1 MDDLLGLRHLQ
12 EQKYKKRLA
21 LGEDIQHLAKQ
32 KHNLTRIHTLGYIE
46 EPQFI
51 ERSAAIEQQIRERKQ
66 QLSRNDM
73 SNTSEK
79 ILQKTRLIQKKL
91 SSTPPL
97 ELFDE
102 SVFKELVKK
111 VLISNTAIQFELI
124 EPFTHTQTPALAS
137 RKRLLMRVLLFGK
150 VSYYTMDTGSRIKL
164 VREHRG
170 LTQQKLG
177 EMLGYGK
184 SSANRIA
191 QYEMGYR
198 SPKANR
204 LKEIAKAMNIREEI
218 FLMPDETPIDLLR
231 ILIWYDWEHEGV
243 LQLATSRT
251 ANTPPGKTVSPIIYS
266 EQLPLNRLLLDW
278 ADQKHSL
285 SVRKI
290 TRADYLEWMLQWPPR
305 LP

>member
-1 MDDLLGLRHLQ
+1 
-12 EQKYKKRLA
+12 
-21 LGEDIQHLAKQ
+21 
-32 KHNLTRIHTLGYIE
+32 
-46 EPQFI
+46 
-51 ERSAAIEQQIRERKQ
+51 
-66 QLSRNDM
+66 
-73 SNTSEK
+73 
-79 ILQKTRLIQKKL
+79 
-91 SSTPPL
+91 
-97 ELFDE
+97 
-102 SVFKELVKK
+102 
-111 VLISNTAIQFELI
+111 
-124 EPFTHTQTPALAS
+124 
-137 RKRLLMRVLLFGK
+137 MRVLLFGK

-251 ANTPPGKTVSPIIYS
+251 ANTPPRKTVSPIIYS

-278 ADQKHSL
+278 ADKKRFL

-305 LP
+305 LPKRANKKSDEF

>member
-1 MDDLLGLRHLQ
+1 M
-12 EQKYKKRLA
+12 
-21 LGEDIQHLAKQ
+21 
-32 KHNLTRIHTLGYIE
+32 TCLGYGICKNKNIKNALHLEKIE
-46 EPQFI
+46 DVLTGVSKKNTGQLPQYYI
-51 ERSAAIEQQIRERKQ
+51 ENNHEGIVTKQMFREVQAEIARRNSKSAANQRKRHQGRYNSKYALSERLVCGDCGSPYKRVTWNIHGRKQ
-66 QLSRNDM
+66 IVWRCVN
-73 SNTSEK
+73 
-79 ILQKTRLIQKKL
+79 RL
-91 SSTPPL
+91 
-97 ELFDE
+97 E
-102 SVFKELVKK
+102 
-111 VLISNTAIQFELI
+111 
-124 EPFTHTQTPALAS
+124 FTHTQTPALAS

>member
-79 ILQKTRLIQKKL
+79 ILQKTRL
-91 SSTPPL
+91 
-97 ELFDE
+97 
-102 SVFKELVKK
+102 
-111 VLISNTAIQFELI
+111 
-124 EPFTHTQTPALAS
+124 
-137 RKRLLMRVLLFGK
+137 
-150 VSYYTMDTGSRIKL
+150 
-164 VREHRG
+164 
-170 LTQQKLG
+170 
-177 EMLGYGK
+177 MLGYGK

>member
-1 MDDLLGLRHLQ
+1 MKNRYIPFGYQIQNGDSVINT
-12 EQKYKKRLA
+12 EQA
-21 LGEDIQHLAKQ
+21 ATVQHIFYAYTEGQ
-32 KHNLTRIHTLGYIE
+32 
-46 EPQFI
+46 
-51 ERSAAIEQQIRERKQ
+51 S
-66 QLSRNDM
+66 
-73 SNTSEK
+73 
-79 ILQKTRLIQKKL
+79 
-91 SSTPPL
+91 
-97 ELFDE
+97 
-102 SVFKELVKK
+102 FKEIAEYLTTSGTAYHFSDNSWNKNIVARILANEIYCGAKGYPAI
-111 VLISNTAIQFELI
+111 ISKEVYSQAASIRSNKTVTYI

>member
-1 MDDLLGLRHLQ
+1 
-12 EQKYKKRLA
+12 
-21 LGEDIQHLAKQ
+21 
-32 KHNLTRIHTLGYIE
+32 
-46 EPQFI
+46 
-51 ERSAAIEQQIRERKQ
+51 
-66 QLSRNDM
+66 
-73 SNTSEK
+73 
-79 ILQKTRLIQKKL
+79 
-91 SSTPPL
+91 
-97 ELFDE
+97 
-102 SVFKELVKK
+102 
-111 VLISNTAIQFELI
+111 
-124 EPFTHTQTPALAS
+124 
-137 RKRLLMRVLLFGK
+137 
-150 VSYYTMDTGSRIKL
+150 MDTGSRIKL

-305 LP
+305 LPLKDPMQHELFYETVGCVGSFIVCNLLLRWAFIVLSELDRNGTQKNKSAKNNNIIS

>member
-1 MDDLLGLRHLQ
+1 
-12 EQKYKKRLA
+12 
-21 LGEDIQHLAKQ
+21 
-32 KHNLTRIHTLGYIE
+32 
-46 EPQFI
+46 
-51 ERSAAIEQQIRERKQ
+51 
-66 QLSRNDM
+66 
-73 SNTSEK
+73 
-79 ILQKTRLIQKKL
+79 
-91 SSTPPL
+91 
-97 ELFDE
+97 
-102 SVFKELVKK
+102 
-111 VLISNTAIQFELI
+111 
-124 EPFTHTQTPALAS
+124 
-137 RKRLLMRVLLFGK
+137 MRVLLFGK

-231 ILIWYDWEHEGV
+231 IL
-243 LQLATSRT
+243 QLATSRT

>member
-111 VLISNTAIQFELI
+111 VLI

>member
-1 MDDLLGLRHLQ
+1 MKNRYIPFGYQIQNGDSVINT
-12 EQKYKKRLA
+12 EQA
-21 LGEDIQHLAKQ
+21 ATVQHIFYAYTEGQ
-32 KHNLTRIHTLGYIE
+32 
-46 EPQFI
+46 
-51 ERSAAIEQQIRERKQ
+51 S
-66 QLSRNDM
+66 
-73 SNTSEK
+73 
-79 ILQKTRLIQKKL
+79 
-91 SSTPPL
+91 
-97 ELFDE
+97 
-102 SVFKELVKK
+102 FKEIAEYLTTSGTAYHFSDNSWNKNIVARILANEIYCGAKGYPAI
-111 VLISNTAIQFELI
+111 ISKEVYSQAASIRSNKTVT
-124 EPFTHTQTPALAS
+124 FTHTQTPALAS

>member
-1 MDDLLGLRHLQ
+1 
-12 EQKYKKRLA
+12 
-21 LGEDIQHLAKQ
+21 
-32 KHNLTRIHTLGYIE
+32 
-46 EPQFI
+46 
-51 ERSAAIEQQIRERKQ
+51 
-66 QLSRNDM
+66 
-73 SNTSEK
+73 
-79 ILQKTRLIQKKL
+79 
-91 SSTPPL
+91 
-97 ELFDE
+97 
-102 SVFKELVKK
+102 
-111 VLISNTAIQFELI
+111 
-124 EPFTHTQTPALAS
+124 
-137 RKRLLMRVLLFGK
+137 
-150 VSYYTMDTGSRIKL
+150 MDTGSRIKL

-251 ANTPPGKTVSPIIYS
+251 ASICS
-266 EQLPLNRLLLDW
+266 R
-278 ADQKHSL
+278 
-285 SVRKI
+285 
-290 TRADYLEWMLQWPPR
+290 
-305 LP
+305 

>member
-1 MDDLLGLRHLQ
+1 MRKTDFTKALTEYFSIYLPTTCGVSPNTTNSYRDTFKQLLLFFQEKKGISANYIELRYLNMELVSEFLDWLETSRHIAVTTRNQ
-12 EQKYKKRLA
+12 RLA
-21 LGEDIQHLAKQ
+21 AIKAFAHFVQYKFPENIENCVDII
-32 KHNLTRIHTLGYIE
+32 NLRPKKY
-46 EPQFI
+46 
-51 ERSAAIEQQIRERKQ
+51 
-66 QLSRNDM
+66 
-73 SNTSEK
+73 EK
-79 ILQKTRLIQKKL
+79 
-91 SSTPPL
+91 
-97 ELFDE
+97 
-102 SVFKELVKK
+102 
-111 VLISNTAIQFELI
+111 A
-124 EPFTHTQTPALAS
+124 
-137 RKRLLMRVLLFGK
+137 LLFGK

-278 ADQKHSL
+278 ADKKHSL

>member
-1 MDDLLGLRHLQ
+1 
-12 EQKYKKRLA
+12 
-21 LGEDIQHLAKQ
+21 
-32 KHNLTRIHTLGYIE
+32 
-46 EPQFI
+46 
-51 ERSAAIEQQIRERKQ
+51 
-66 QLSRNDM
+66 
-73 SNTSEK
+73 
-79 ILQKTRLIQKKL
+79 
-91 SSTPPL
+91 
-97 ELFDE
+97 
-102 SVFKELVKK
+102 
-111 VLISNTAIQFELI
+111 
-124 EPFTHTQTPALAS
+124 
-137 RKRLLMRVLLFGK
+137 MRVLLFGK

-290 TRADYLEWMLQWPPR
+290 TRADYLEWILQWPPR

>member
-1 MDDLLGLRHLQ
+1 MECLTSKYAAMKLLSFYIVNDIFKSYLSGMSINEIAEHLNTIYPKENSKWNPRTIHAILRN
-12 EQKYKKRLA
+12 EKYIGDSL
-21 LGEDIQHLAKQ
+21 
-32 KHNLTRIHTLGYIE
+32 Y
-46 EPQFI
+46 
-51 ERSAAIEQQIRERKQ
+51 
-66 QLSRNDM
+66 
-73 SNTSEK
+73 
-79 ILQKTRLIQKKL
+79 QKTY
-91 SSTPPL
+91 TT
-97 ELFDE
+97 D
-102 SVFKELVKK
+102 
-111 VLISNTAIQFELI
+111 
-124 EPFTHTQTPALAS
+124 TQTPALAS

>member
-1 MDDLLGLRHLQ
+1 MTSLPQ
-12 EQKYKKRLA
+12 E
-21 LGEDIQHLAKQ
+21 
-32 KHNLTRIHTLGYIE
+32 
-46 EPQFI
+46 
-51 ERSAAIEQQIRERKQ
+51 
-66 QLSRNDM
+66 
-73 SNTSEK
+73 
-79 ILQKTRLIQKKL
+79 
-91 SSTPPL
+91 SS
-97 ELFDE
+97 
-102 SVFKELVKK
+102 
-111 VLISNTAIQFELI
+111 
-124 EPFTHTQTPALAS
+124 
-137 RKRLLMRVLLFGK
+137 KRLLSTHGKKSKSTLSAVIPKRLTLYRAIHSYTNARTGKSKTLADAGITFWESELLHDGYRITDQTGTRA
-150 VSYYTMDTGSRIKL
+150 SRPYTTKNWVRCSDT
-164 VREHRG
+164 E
-170 LTQQKLG
+170 
-177 EMLGYGK
+177 K

-278 ADQKHSL
+278 VDKKHSL

>member
-1 MDDLLGLRHLQ
+1 MSDVEIRRNEIIELLYT
-12 EQKYKKRLA
+12 YKKYSIDDFAKRF
-21 LGEDIQHLAKQ
+21 GVSRRTINYDIVYLMYFYEIDTKPGPHGG
-32 KHNLTRIHTLGYIE
+32 I
-46 EPQFI
+46 F
-51 ERSAAIEQQIRERKQ
+51 
-66 QLSRNDM
+66 
-73 SNTSEK
+73 
-79 ILQKTRLIQKKL
+79 LINRRPN
-91 SSTPPL
+91 S
-97 ELFDE
+97 
-102 SVFKELVKK
+102 
-111 VLISNTAIQFELI
+111 
-124 EPFTHTQTPALAS
+124 H
-137 RKRLLMRVLLFGK
+137 
-150 VSYYTMDTGSRIKL
+150 TGSRIKL

>member
-1 MDDLLGLRHLQ
+1 MSDVEIRRNEIIELLYT
-12 EQKYKKRLA
+12 YKKYSIDDFAKRF
-21 LGEDIQHLAKQ
+21 GVSRRTINYDIVYLMDFYEIDTKPGPHGG
-32 KHNLTRIHTLGYIE
+32 I
-46 EPQFI
+46 
-51 ERSAAIEQQIRERKQ
+51 S
-66 QLSRNDM
+66 
-73 SNTSEK
+73 
-79 ILQKTRLIQKKL
+79 LIDRRPN
-91 SSTPPL
+91 S
-97 ELFDE
+97 
-102 SVFKELVKK
+102 
-111 VLISNTAIQFELI
+111 
-124 EPFTHTQTPALAS
+124 H
-137 RKRLLMRVLLFGK
+137 
-150 VSYYTMDTGSRIKL
+150 TGSRIKL

>member
-1 MDDLLGLRHLQ
+1 
-12 EQKYKKRLA
+12 
-21 LGEDIQHLAKQ
+21 
-32 KHNLTRIHTLGYIE
+32 
-46 EPQFI
+46 
-51 ERSAAIEQQIRERKQ
+51 
-66 QLSRNDM
+66 
-73 SNTSEK
+73 
-79 ILQKTRLIQKKL
+79 
-91 SSTPPL
+91 
-97 ELFDE
+97 
-102 SVFKELVKK
+102 
-111 VLISNTAIQFELI
+111 
-124 EPFTHTQTPALAS
+124 
-137 RKRLLMRVLLFGK
+137 
-150 VSYYTMDTGSRIKL
+150 MDTGLRIKL

-278 ADQKHSL
+278 ADKKHSL

-290 TRADYLEWMLQWPPR
+290 TRADYLELKDPMQYELFYEIVGCVGSFIVCNLLLRWAFIVLSELDRNGTQKNKSAKNNNIIS
-305 LP
+305 

>member
-1 MDDLLGLRHLQ
+1 
-12 EQKYKKRLA
+12 
-21 LGEDIQHLAKQ
+21 
-32 KHNLTRIHTLGYIE
+32 
-46 EPQFI
+46 
-51 ERSAAIEQQIRERKQ
+51 
-66 QLSRNDM
+66 
-73 SNTSEK
+73 
-79 ILQKTRLIQKKL
+79 
-91 SSTPPL
+91 
-97 ELFDE
+97 
-102 SVFKELVKK
+102 
-111 VLISNTAIQFELI
+111 
-124 EPFTHTQTPALAS
+124 
-137 RKRLLMRVLLFGK
+137 MRVLLFGK

-191 QYEMGYR
+191 QYEMRYR
-198 SPKANR
+198 SQKANR

-278 ADQKHSL
+278 ADKKHSL